1 MHFNQENDLLN
12 LRQAEVSADVH
23 ENTTDENNHALARG
37 LSTLQRHVSVRLQN
51 IGSHLKK
58 DTQENNNTNETIDE
72 DESIQLN
79 DYEDELKV

>member
-23 ENTTDENNHALARG
+23 ENNTDENNHALVRG